1 MLWNRIVLW
10 KWCWAAISWAS
21 KNVPNGPVFGVAGIP
36 LAFFYF
42 SFWLWLFIV
51 SGGAPVPQLL
61 GRWGGWW
68 SHTGLQ
74 CIAHR
79 LLSGTILYPLD
90 ASGKCC
96 GAWSWE
102 GGDIGLGWPHILVS
116 PWLCMLVHG
125 RLPLSNPSPQ
135 FLGEP
140 LGCWWLVSHASREGG
155 RKEHFLNICLLA
167 GVRSLPLSDFLY

>member
-1 MLWNRIVLW
+1 MKMMLSSHFLSFQ
-10 KWCWAAISWAS
+10 KCAQWAS
-21 KNVPNGPVFGVAGIP
+21 LWGCWNPFC
-36 LAFFYF
+36 FF
-42 SFWLWLFIV
+42 LLFFLIMTIYCKWRSPSASAV
-51 SGGAPVPQLL
+51 KVGWMMVTYWPQ
-61 GRWGGWW
+61 
-68 SHTGLQ
+68 
-74 CIAHR
+74 CVAHR
-79 LLSGTILYPLD
+79 LLSGTLLYPLD
-90 ASGKCC
+90 ASGKC

-102 GGDIGLGWPHILVS
+102 GGDTGLGCPHILVS

-125 RLPLSNPSPQ
+125 RLPLSNPSLQ